1 MIIIHPSSIPSARFI
16 MARTGMKTKM
26 GKKYMHLVPDP
37 DRWARL
43 AARIMRCEL

>member
-1 MIIIHPSSIPSARFI
+1 MIIIHPSAIPSTRYI
-16 MARTGMKTKM
+16 MAVTGMKTRM

-37 DRWARL
+37 DRWARI